1 MSVAGSGV
9 VVTGA
14 GAGIGEALARRL
26 AAGGARVVVN
36 DIDGLAAHRIAQD
49 LGAIAIPGDAAT
61 EVGVASL
68 ISEATHAL
76 GEIDIYFANAGVETG
91 GGLSATEDDWARTF
105 EVNVMAHVRA
115 ARILV
120 PHWLERGHGRF
131 VVTAS
136 AAGLL
141 TMLGSATYSVSKH
154 ASLSFAEWLSVT
166 YGHRGVVVQAIC
178 PLGVRTQ
185 MLELEDE
192 IVREILS
199 HDEAIE
205 PAEVAESVW
214 AALQGD
220 SFLILPHPK
229 VADYYRSRAA
239 NTDHWIAGM
248 RKLQRRI
255 DDSAG

>member
-1 MSVAGSGV
+1 MSLAGSGV

-26 AAGGARVVVN
+26 VDGGARVVVN
-36 DIDGLAAHRIAQD
+36 DIDELAAHRVAQD
-49 LGAIAIPGDAAT
+49 IGALAVPGDAAT
-61 EVGVASL
+61 ESGVASL
-68 ISEATHAL
+68 ISAAMEAL
-76 GEIDIYFANAGVETG
+76 DEIDIYFANAGIETG

-120 PHWLERGHGRF
+120 PRWLERGQGRF

-154 ASLSFAEWLSVT
+154 ASLSFAEWLSAT
-166 YGHRGVVVQAIC
+166 YGHRGVVVQAVC

-192 IVREILS
+192 AVREILS

-205 PAEVAESVW
+205 PEAVAESVW
-214 AALQGD
+214 EALHGD
-220 SFLILPHPK
+220 NFLILPHPK
-229 VADYYRSRAA
+229 VAEYFRFRA
-239 NTDHWIAGM
+239 TDIDRWIAGM
-248 RKLQRRI
+248 RKLQSRL
-255 DDSAG
+255 DTVED

>member
-68 ISEATHAL
+68 IGEATHAL

-120 PHWLERGHGRF
+120 PHWLERGHGEH
-131 VVTAS
+131 AH
-136 AAGLL
+136 LL
-141 TMLGSATYSVSKH
+141 
-154 ASLSFAEWLSVT
+154 
-166 YGHRGVVVQAIC
+166 C
-178 PLGVRTQ
+178 
-185 MLELEDE
+185 D
-192 IVREILS
+192 
-199 HDEAIE
+199 
-205 PAEVAESVW
+205 
-214 AALQGD
+214 
-220 SFLILPHPK
+220 
-229 VADYYRSRAA
+229 
-239 NTDHWIAGM
+239 
-248 RKLQRRI
+248 RRH
-255 DDSAG
+255 

>member
-1 MSVAGSGV
+1 MSLAGSGV

-26 AAGGARVVVN
+26 VDGGARVVVN
-36 DIDGLAAHRIAQD
+36 DIDELAAHRVAQD
-49 LGAIAIPGDAAT
+49 IGALAVPGDAAT
-61 EVGVASL
+61 ESGVASL
-68 ISEATHAL
+68 ISAAMDAL
-76 GEIDIYFANAGVETG
+76 GEIDIYFANAGIETG
-91 GGLSATEDDWARTF
+91 GGLAATEDDWARTF

-120 PHWLERGHGRF
+120 PRWLERGQGRF

-154 ASLSFAEWLSVT
+154 ASLSFAEWLSAT
-166 YGHRGVVVQAIC
+166 YGHRGVVVQAVC

-192 IVREILS
+192 AVREILS

-205 PAEVAESVW
+205 PEAVAESVW
-214 AALQGD
+214 AALQD
-220 SFLILPHPK
+220 DKFLILPHPK
-229 VADYYRSRAA
+229 VAEYFRFRA
-239 NTDHWIAGM
+239 TDIDRWIAGM
-248 RKLQRRI
+248 RKLQSRL
-255 DDSAG
+255 DTVED